1 MSKMKNAL
9 AAANDKTPATPPS
22 NNPFIEAATEG
33 GDSPG
38 ELLKFVKTRWQI
50 GDDEVLIGTEYV
62 AHIDQLMRAWVK
74 FKDNKVISRVMGK
87 VVDGF
92 KAPPREELGDTDP
105 QTWEKDDKGQPRDPW
120 ALQWYLP
127 LVSVESGEVVT
138 FITGSEGGNIAIK
151 NLCLTY
157 GYRNRNGQLPIVAL
171 QKRSYK
177 HDKYGHLET
186 PKLAIVGWDGTR
198 KTAPVL
204 SPKDNNL
211 NDQIPW

>member
-74 FKDNKVISRVMGK
+74 FKGQQ
-87 VVDGF
+87 GY
-92 KAPPREELGDTDP
+92 
-105 QTWEKDDKGQPRDPW
+105 QPRHGKSRRW
-120 ALQWYLP
+120 LQ
-127 LVSVESGEVVT
+127 
-138 FITGSEGGNIAIK
+138 
-151 NLCLTY
+151 
-157 GYRNRNGQLPIVAL
+157 
-171 QKRSYK
+171 
-177 HDKYGHLET
+177 
-186 PKLAIVGWDGTR
+186 GT
-198 KTAPVL
+198 AA
-204 SPKDNNL
+204 
-211 NDQIPW
+211 